1 MSYKRWRR
9 RASRISNFKCDRAS
23 FASRTGVGSTGDGLM
38 LQRAT
43 EATMG
48 GHAFAPPGGRVGG
61 TACPGLRRVSRL
73 WMHAFGHGADYFR
86 RLVRWDSARRDG
98 TQLRRARWRAR
109 GECGAA
115 RVDLGRSE
123 FSSLGYSAGGRLAS
137 TERRGAPVG
146 GEPPFFSFF
155 SFFLFF
161 SFFPRH
167 CGVDGGADAETGA
180 NWEAEGWATTW
191 WRSEIRGG

>member
-1 MSYKRWRR
+1 MTSGGVIFVSR
-9 RASRISNFKCDRAS
+9 RARELQTLAATRVSDFKFQMSRRDRAS

-48 GHAFAPPGGRVGG
+48 GRAFAPPGGRVGG

-73 WMHAFGHGADYFR
+73 WMHEFGHGAGYFR
-86 RLVRWDSARRDG
+86 RLVRWAPARRDG

-123 FSSLGYSAGGRLAS
+123 FSSLGYSVGGRLAS

-146 GEPPFFSFF
+146 EPPFFSSSFF
-155 SFFLFF
+155 SFFQDTEP
-161 SFFPRH
+161 S
-167 CGVDGGADAETGA
+167 V
-180 NWEAEGWATTW
+180 NGWRRG
-191 WRSEIRGG
+191 WR